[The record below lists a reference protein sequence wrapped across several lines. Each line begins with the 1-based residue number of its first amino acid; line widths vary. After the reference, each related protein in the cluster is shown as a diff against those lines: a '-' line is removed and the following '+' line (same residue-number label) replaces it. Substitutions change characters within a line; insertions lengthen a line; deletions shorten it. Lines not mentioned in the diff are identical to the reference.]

1 MVELVSLGGRFVIGD
16 LYEDVEIVQDGES

>member
-1 MVELVSLGGRFVIGD
+1 VSLGRRFVIGD